1 MTKHRI
7 TNAACKCMKKT
18 CIFINGEE
26 DMFLD
31 IVNKGS
37 KK

>member
-1 MTKHRI
+1 
-7 TNAACKCMKKT
+7 MKKT